1 MKKGKKGLDCVSMK
15 RSIQEQIS
23 KEMKGMSP
31 AQRLAYIKRQVQTS
45 PFSDVIPRGGD
56 AIRKVGNY

>member
-15 RSIQEQIS
+15 RSIKEQIS

-31 AQRLAYIKRQVQTS
+31 VERLAYIKWQVEKS
-45 PFSDVIPRGGD
+45 PFSNEVRCGD
-56 AIRKVGNY
+56 D

>member
-31 AQRLAYIKRQVQTS
+31 VERLAYIKWQVEKS
-45 PFSDVIPRGGD
+45 PFLD
-56 AIRKVGNY
+56 AIRHGEDVIRKAGNY

>member
-1 MKKGKKGLDCVSMK
+1 MKKSKKGLDCVSMK

-45 PFSDVIPRGGD
+45 PFAD
-56 AIRKVGNY
+56 AFPLSCNPACLNH

>member
-23 KEMKGMSP
+23 KEMKGMTP
-31 AQRLAYIKRQVQTS
+31 PERLAYIKRQVQKS
-45 PFSDVIPRGGD
+45 PFSDNIRRGD
-56 AIRKVGNY
+56 ETIRHNP